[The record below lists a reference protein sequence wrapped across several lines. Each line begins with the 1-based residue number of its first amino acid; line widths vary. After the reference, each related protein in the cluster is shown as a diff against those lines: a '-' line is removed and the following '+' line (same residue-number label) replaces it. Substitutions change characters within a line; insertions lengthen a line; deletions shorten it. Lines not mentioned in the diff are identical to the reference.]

1 MNTFI
6 YENKLSKP
14 NLPQNWIKRNKIL
27 KLLDKSVSCDVIQ
40 VISPAGSG
48 KSMLISHW
56 ISERNYSYLWYSLD
70 LSDNDLNNFYSY
82 LLRGLVIN
90 KIISEE
96 AYLGVLNIFN
106 TSEYNM
112 SAFISSQLLSI
123 ENNLYLIFDDF
134 HLISCNEIFTFLKRL
149 LDLKNQYLKIIVISR
164 EECPFP
170 PISKTLEGSVT
181 HIGMSELS
189 LSKKEI
195 QSYIR
200 MLSAKVANSY
210 LIESIYAKTEGW
222 LIGVQLMSSFAVKG
236 ELVPKEFNI
245 KKISSIKQYM
255 IDEILLLEDQSII
268 DFVYRT
274 SITNYFTTSLCEK
287 IMDETKLNVESILYR
302 LKKKNLFLIELEKE
316 NTYRYHHLFKEALD
330 LTRQQYFQS
339 NALVIEKSINLIIAD
354 WYEQNDM
361 SLEAINQYIQ
371 VKEYSKA
378 VGLLAKIWPEID
390 IKMQHKNWKQQI
402 EKLPID
408 SYMNNPII
416 TLGLGWTLLQ
426 DGNVSL
432 AQSYFKKSLEVYFQ
446 GTYIDHQ
453 EVTNTI
459 PLSCKISEVYIA
471 SINKQYGGIL
481 DKIISIFNEFDTI
494 NVHNMGILYTL
505 QACAYWTKGDFY
517 FAEQSL
523 VKSREYLKDDLVFNL
538 VDLTLIELY
547 CEFGYF
553 KKAELLLN
561 LVESR
566 MGKNNLLRIARAS
579 IELFRGKLFFY
590 KGDLDL
596 AYEKLSLSE
605 EYGSVFALDDWYHK
619 MLKFKARMLI
629 SQEMFNEAYEII
641 AQLRMAIN
649 PSPVPEYI
657 TLSNLEDTIR
667 LRQTRE
673 IELVRHNFFNGTDVY
688 FTTEYGIILITLAT
702 LYMIRRSNSDGSN
715 LAYVIETLKSLI
727 ENCER
732 QKRINSLVT
741 FNLLL
746 SICYHY
752 QGDVFKSR
760 ECYAISEKKS
770 AQEGYK
776 LPFMLFTKE
785 NIIENIPVSK
795 RGLVYSIS
803 NNELIEPL
811 SKRELDILLCISE
824 GLTNKEI
831 SNKLYLSVETIKS
844 YNKSIFRKLDV
855 NRRTQLIVKA
865 KELGFIK

>member
-14 NLPQNWIKRNKIL
+14 HLPHNWIKRNKIL
-27 KLLDKSVSCDVIQ
+27 KLLDKSVNSDVIQ
-40 VISPAGSG
+40 VVAPAGSG

-56 ISERNYSYLWYSLD
+56 ISERNYPYLWYSLN

-96 AYLGVLNIFN
+96 AYLGVLKMFN

-112 SAFISSQLLSI
+112 NAFISSQLLSI
-123 ENNLYLIFDDF
+123 ENDLYLIFDDF
-134 HLISCNEIFTFLKRL
+134 HFISCNEIFTFLKKL

-181 HIGMSELS
+181 QIGTSELS

-195 QSYIR
+195 QSYLK
-200 MLSAKVANSY
+200 MLSSRGVNSQ
-210 LIESIYAKTEGW
+210 LIESIYEKTEGW
-222 LIGVQLMSSFAVKG
+222 LIGVQLMSLFAVKG
-236 ELVPKEFNI
+236 ELVPKELNI
-245 KKISSIKQYM
+245 KKTTSIKQYM

-268 DFVYRT
+268 DFVYKT
-274 SITNYFTTSLCEK
+274 SVVDYFTTSLCEK
-287 IMDETKLNVESILYR
+287 IMDDTKLNVESILYR
-302 LKKKNLFLIELEKE
+302 LMKKNLFLVELEKE

-330 LTRQQYFQS
+330 LTRQQYFKS
-339 NALVIEKSINLIIAD
+339 NSLVNEKSINLIIAS

-361 SLEAINQYIQ
+361 SLEAIDQYIQ

-378 VGLLAKIWPEID
+378 VNLLSKIWPEID
-390 IKMQHKNWKQQI
+390 IKMLHKNWKQQVD
-402 EKLPID
+402 KLPED

-416 TLGLGWTLLQ
+416 CLGLGWTLLQ
-426 DGNVSL
+426 DGYVSL
-432 AQSYFKKSLEVYFQ
+432 AQSYFKKSFDVYIQ
-446 GTYIDHQ
+446 KRYSEHQ
-453 EVTNTI
+453 EVSNTI

-471 SINKQYGGIL
+471 SINKQYDGIL
-481 DKIISIFNEFDTI
+481 DKIKNIFNEFDTI
-494 NVHNMGILYTL
+494 NVQNKGILYTL
-505 QACAYWTKGDFY
+505 QACAYWAKGDFY
-517 FAEQSL
+517 SAEQSL

-566 MGKNNLLRIARAS
+566 VGKNNVLKITKAS
-579 IELFRGKLFFY
+579 IELFRGKLYFY
-590 KGDLDL
+590 KGDLEL

-605 EYGSVFALDDWYHK
+605 EYGSIFALDDWYFK

-629 SQEMFNEAYEII
+629 SQEMFDEAYEIV
-641 AQLRMAIN
+641 AQLRMVIN

-667 LRQTRE
+667 LRQTKEMESISNRFSKD
-673 IELVRHNFFNGTDVY
+673 NDAY
-688 FTTEYGIILITLAT
+688 FTAEYSNILFILTT
-702 LYMIRRSNSDGSN
+702 LYSVKRNNSDGSN
-715 LAYVIETLKSLI
+715 LDYMIETMKDLVKT
-727 ENCER
+727 CER

-752 QGDVFKSR
+752 KGDEFKSR
-760 ECYAISEKKS
+760 EYYAISEKIT

-776 LPFMLFTKE
+776 LPYMLFSKE
-785 NIIENIPVSK
+785 NIIENIPISK
-795 RGLVYSIS
+795 GGLVYSIS
-803 NNELIEPL
+803 NKELIEPL
-811 SKRELDILLCISE
+811 SKRELDILLCICE

-831 SNKLYLSVETIKS
+831 SNKLYLSEETIKS
-844 YNKSIFRKLDV
+844 YNKSIFRKLEV
-855 NRRTQLIVKA
+855 NRRTQVIVKA